1 MTETTGKTKIS
12 FFGAAGEVTGSRHL
26 LEAGGKKILL
36 DCGMFQG
43 HRQESLA
50 KNRSFPVRPAELD
63 AVLLS
68 HAHIDHSG
76 GLPLL
81 AKKGLKANIY
91 CTGATKELAS
101 IMLMDSARLQ
111 TADAKFFN
119 KVHLAEGL
127 RIEPLYNEEDARL
140 ALAKF
145 KACDFGA
152 EAHLAGGTVSA
163 KFLNAG
169 HVLGSAMVHISAPA
183 GGERRR
189 ILYTGD
195 LGRRAALMMRSP
207 EIPRDVDYLIMETT
221 YGDRLHDP
229 AGDAEARLAAVIRRA
244 IAEKGR
250 IIIPSFALER
260 AQEIILILDKMRR
273 SGAALDI
280 PVYVDSPMTVSITE
294 IFNRYKDSFSFDER
308 FKEYA
313 KMDKDPFGFDYI
325 TYVRTKEESQALNE
339 AEGPMIIISASG
351 MCEGG
356 RVLHHL
362 RNHIDK
368 ENTTILIV
376 GYQAAGTLGRRL
388 ADGADKVKIFGLEHD
403 VAARV
408 EAMHFFSSHADKD
421 DLIAFVKGL
430 SRPPRKIFLVHGDP
444 AGRAAFAETLK
455 TEGITNTVSPDFGQS
470 FELE

>member
-1 MTETTGKTKIS
+1 MTDAGIAAKIS

-26 LEAGGKKILL
+26 LEAGDKKILL

-43 HRQESLA
+43 HRQESLD

-81 AKKGLKANIY
+81 AKKGLKAGIY
-91 CTGATKELAS
+91 CTAATKELAS

-111 TADAKFFN
+111 VADAKFFN
-119 KVHLAEGL
+119 KVHQSEGL

-140 ALAKF
+140 ALTKF

-152 EAHLAGGTVSA
+152 EAHLAGGTISA
-163 KFLNAG
+163 RFLNAG
-169 HVLGSAMVHISAPA
+169 HVLGSAMVLVTAPSGA
-183 GGERRR
+183 QRRR
-189 ILYTGD
+189 VLYTGD
-195 LGRRAALMMRSP
+195 LGRRASILMRSP
-207 EIPRDVDYLIMETT
+207 EIPREVDYLIMETT

-229 AGDAEARLAAVIRRA
+229 VDDAEARLAAVIKRA
-244 IAEKGR
+244 VAEKGKV
-250 IIIPSFALER
+250 IIPSFALER

-273 SGAALDI
+273 AGTALEI
-280 PVYVDSPMTVSITE
+280 PVFVDSPMTVSITE
-294 IFNRYKDSFSFDER
+294 LFNKYKGSFSFDER

-313 KMDKDPFGFDYI
+313 KTDKDPFGFDYI
-325 TYVRTKEESQALNE
+325 NYVRTKEESQALNE
-339 AEGPMIIISASG
+339 MDGPMIIISASG

-362 RNHIDK
+362 RNNIDK
-368 ENTTILIV
+368 ENATVLLV

-388 ADGADKVKIFGLEHD
+388 QDGARKVKIFGLEHE

-408 EAMHFFSSHADKD
+408 EAMHFFSSHADKG
-421 DLIAFVKGL
+421 DLVAFVKGL

-444 AGRAAFAETLK
+444 ADRAAFVETLK
-455 TEGITNTVSPDFGQS
+455 AEGITNTVCPEFGQS

>member
-1 MTETTGKTKIS
+1 MAETNGLTKIS

-26 LEAGGKKILL
+26 LEANGKKILL

-43 HRQESLA
+43 HRQESLD
-50 KNRSFPVRPAELD
+50 KNRSFPLRPAELD

-111 TADAKFFN
+111 VADAKFYN
-119 KVHLAEGL
+119 KVHLSAGL

-169 HVLGSAMVHISAPA
+169 HVLGSAMVQISAPV
-183 GGERRR
+183 GSERRR

-195 LGRRAALMMRSP
+195 LGRRASILMRRP
-207 EIPRDVDYLIMETT
+207 EIPREVDYLIMETT

-229 AGDAEARLAAVIRRA
+229 VDDAEARLTAIIQRA
-244 IAEKGR
+244 ISEKGK

-280 PVYVDSPMTVSITE
+280 PIYVDSPMTVSITE
-294 IFNRYKDSFSFDER
+294 LFNKYKDSFSFDER

-325 TYVRTKEESQALNE
+325 NYVRTKEESQALNE
-339 AEGPMIIISASG
+339 TDGPMIIISASG

-362 RNHIDK
+362 RNNIDK

-388 ADGADKVKIFGLEHD
+388 QDGANKVKIFGLEHN

-408 EAMHFFSSHADKD
+408 ETMHFFSSHADKG
-421 DLIAFVKGL
+421 DLIAFVRGL
-430 SRPPRKIFLVHGDP
+430 SRPPKKIFLVHGDS
-444 AGRAAFAETLK
+444 ADRAAFAETLK
-455 TEGITNTVSPDFGQS
+455 TEGITNTVLPDFGQS

>member
-1 MTETTGKTKIS
+1 MAEISDKIKIS
-12 FFGAAGEVTGSRHL
+12 FFGAAGEVTGSKHL
-26 LEAGGKKILL
+26 LEAGGKKVLL

-43 HRQESLA
+43 HRQESMD
-50 KNRSFPVRPAELD
+50 KNRSLPVRPAELD
-63 AVLLS
+63 AVLVS

-81 AKKGLKANIY
+81 VKKGLKANIY

-111 TADAKFFN
+111 VADAKFFN
-119 KVHLAEGL
+119 KVHLSDGL
-127 RIEPLYNEEDARL
+127 RIDPLYNEDDARL
-140 ALAKF
+140 TLTKF

-152 EAHLAGGTVSA
+152 EAHLAGGTISA

-169 HVLGSAMVHISAPA
+169 HVLGSAMVQISAPA

-195 LGRRAALMMRSP
+195 LGRRASILMRSP

-221 YGDRLHDP
+221 YGDRNHEPVDN
-229 AGDAEARLAAVIRRA
+229 AEAKLAAIIRRA

-280 PVYVDSPMTVSITE
+280 PVYVDSPMTLSITE
-294 IFNRYKDSFSFDER
+294 IFNKYKDSFSFDER

-313 KMDKDPFGFDYI
+313 KMDGDPFGFDYI
-325 TYVRTKEESQALNE
+325 NYVRTKEESQALNE
-339 AEGPMIIISASG
+339 IDGPMIIISASG

-362 RNHIDK
+362 RNNIDK

-388 ADGADKVKIFGLEHD
+388 QDGANKVKIFGLEHD

-408 EAMHFFSSHADKD
+408 EAMHFFSSHADKN

-444 AGRAAFAETLK
+444 ADRAAFAETLK
-455 TEGITNTVSPDFGQS
+455 AEGITNTLLPDYGQS

>member
-1 MTETTGKTKIS
+1 MTETTSGTKIS

-26 LEAGGKKILL
+26 LEANGKKILL

-43 HRQESLA
+43 HRLESLD
-50 KNRSFPVRPAELD
+50 KNKTFPLRPAALD

-119 KVHLAEGL
+119 KLHQTEGL

-140 ALAKF
+140 ALSKF

-152 EAHLAGGTVSA
+152 EAHLAGGTISA

-169 HVLGSAMVHISAPA
+169 HVLGSAMVQIAAPA

-195 LGRRAALMMRSP
+195 LGRRASILMRRP
-207 EIPRDVDYLIMETT
+207 EMPRDVDYLIMETT

-229 AGDAEARLAAVIRRA
+229 VDDAEARLAAVIKRA
-244 IAEKGR
+244 VEEKGK

-294 IFNRYKDSFSFDER
+294 LFNKYKDSFSFDER
-308 FKEYA
+308 FKDYA
-313 KMDKDPFGFDYI
+313 KMDGDPFGFDYI
-325 TYVRTKEESQALNE
+325 NYVRTKEESQALNE

-362 RNHIDK
+362 RNNIGR

-388 ADGADKVKIFGLEHD
+388 QDGANKVKIFGLEHD

-408 EAMHFFSSHADKD
+408 ETMHFFSSHADKG
-421 DLIAFVKGL
+421 DLLAFIKGL

-455 TEGITNTVSPDFGQS
+455 AEGITNTVCPDFGQS